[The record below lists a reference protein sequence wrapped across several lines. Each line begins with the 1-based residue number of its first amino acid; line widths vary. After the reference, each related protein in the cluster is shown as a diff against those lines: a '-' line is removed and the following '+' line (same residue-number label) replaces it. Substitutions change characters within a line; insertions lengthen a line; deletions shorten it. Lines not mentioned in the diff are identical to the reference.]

1 VTHIS
6 EEPFASIFKAE
17 GGEKKFIQN
26 VENYPANYT
35 TSYRIPTNQRTFKL
49 KKQQRDSVQSNE
61 ESKKGRKTDGQT
73 DREKEGKRSCPQKKH
88 HIIKRVP
95 AISSPLARK
104 GLYLFRPHF
113 QPPLP
118 SLPLICLL
126 SCIPCP
132 HPCKNTY
139 ITSSHSVNSDF
150 FPEDISSNLLRNKQY
165 DTQQVRTY
173 RNRLTIN
180 DVCQIMCLL

>member
-17 GGEKKFIQN
+17 SGERKFIQN
-26 VENYPANYT
+26 IENYPANYT
-35 TSYRIPTNQRTFKL
+35 TSYQIPTNRRTFKL
-49 KKQQRDSVQSNE
+49 KKQQRDPVQLNE

-73 DREKEGKRSCPQKKH
+73 DREKEGKRSCPQRKH

-118 SLPLICLL
+118 TSASLIAFDLPPFLHSLSSSMQKYLHNCFTFSQFWLL
-126 SCIPCP
+126 PWR
-132 HPCKNTY
+132 CK
-139 ITSSHSVNSDF
+139 
-150 FPEDISSNLLRNKQY
+150 
-165 DTQQVRTY
+165 
-173 RNRLTIN
+173 
-180 DVCQIMCLL
+180 